1 VLSSDSPEMFYSG
14 SVESEPGPTRTDQ
27 FRESAQAC
35 GCGAGQFDE
44 RPCGFSR
51 AETALICR
59 GPITMLIT
67 VFGGTGFLGRRIVE
81 RLAREGAIL
90 RVAVRHPDRVETLAK
105 SIGRGRTIPFA
116 ADVRDQSTVAAAIAG
131 AESVVNVVSAYV
143 ETGGVTYSAI
153 HVHGAGNIAA
163 ACQQQSVPRLVHIS
177 GIGANPASQSKYIRA
192 RGLGELAVQK
202 EFRPATILRPSV
214 LFAVDGGLLAV
225 LEKLAQSTPIIPLIA
240 GGRTRLQPVHVN
252 DVAEAVHQSLCRP
265 DAVGKTYELG
275 GPETYTIRQIVG
287 LILAQKGRSRRFI
300 SIPFALASP
309 LARVLERFPGAPLTV
324 AQVDL
329 LRDDNILRTSTLGFE
344 NLGITPQNLRD
355 TISRMAH
362 QTG

>member
-1 VLSSDSPEMFYSG
+1 M
-14 SVESEPGPTRTDQ
+14 T
-27 FRESAQAC
+27 
-35 GCGAGQFDE
+35 
-44 RPCGFSR
+44 
-51 AETALICR
+51 
-59 GPITMLIT
+59 LIT

-81 RLAREGAIL
+81 RLTREGATL

-105 SIGRGRTIPFA
+105 SVDKGRTIPVV
-116 ADVRDQSTVAAAIAG
+116 ADVRDQSTVAAAITG
-131 AESVVNVVSAYV
+131 AESVVNAVSAYV
-143 ETGGVTYSAI
+143 ETGGVTYNAI

-202 EFRPATILRPSV
+202 AFPPVTILRPSV
-214 LFAVDGGLLAV
+214 LFAINQGLLGL
-225 LEKLAQSTPIIPLIA
+225 LEKLAQSTPIIPMIG

-252 DVAEAVHQSLCRP
+252 DVAEAVYQSLRHP

-275 GPETYTIRQIVG
+275 GPETYTIRQI
-287 LILAQKGRSRRFI
+287 LSLLLARKGRSPRFT
-300 SIPFALASP
+300 SIPFTLASP

-329 LRDDNILRTSTLGFE
+329 LRDDNVLRMG
-344 NLGITPQNLRD
+344 NVGV
-355 TISRMAH
+355 
-362 QTG
+362 

>member
-1 VLSSDSPEMFYSG
+1 MTQV
-14 SVESEPGPTRTDQ
+14 
-27 FRESAQAC
+27 
-35 GCGAGQFDE
+35 
-44 RPCGFSR
+44 
-51 AETALICR
+51 
-59 GPITMLIT
+59 T

-81 RLAREGAIL
+81 RLTREGATL

-105 SIGRGRTIPFA
+105 SMGRGRTIPVT

-131 AESVVNVVSAYV
+131 AESVVNAVSAYV

-192 RGLGELAVQK
+192 RGLGEFVVQK
-202 EFRPATILRPSV
+202 AFPPVTTLRPSV
-214 LFAVDGGLLAV
+214 LFAIDEGLLGV
-225 LEKLAQSTPIIPLIA
+225 LEKLAQSTPIIPLIG

-252 DVAEAVHQSLCRP
+252 DVAEAVYQSLHNP

-275 GPETYTIRQIVG
+275 GPETYTIRE
-287 LILAQKGRSRRFI
+287 ILDLLLACKGRSHRFI

-329 LRDDNILRTSTLGFE
+329 LRDDNVLGTGTLGFE
-344 NLGITPQNLRD
+344 ELGITPRKLRD
-355 TISRMAH
+355 TISYLARSK
-362 QTG
+362 